1 MNKLKKLGISALA
14 GSLAA
19 FSAQAAELSFTGD
32 SSVSYTTG
40 GQDSDTTGKKGIS
53 ADVGMSFSAS
63 GELDNGWTVS
73 TAVDTGNNNTA
84 SSAQLTLGLGDL
96 GSVQFNQIAGSYVR
110 GLDDT
115 LPTAWEEGFD
125 LSKHTMVSSIVGNA
139 TNDGSI
145 SYKSAALDLA
155 GGSVQF
161 MVDYDTAA
169 DAADGGQ
176 GALVASNTLDGGLA
190 VGVDATYAG
199 LTVKLGHEKVDV
211 AGGADGRQDQQNSV
225 MSAVYAAGPFSIGY
239 AEWEHNDGQL
249 GTAGADYTGEGMS
262 IAFNVNDNLTIS
274 YATLEDNKEADSA
287 NANTVD
293 VDIDS
298 IQAAYTMGSM
308 AVKIQNTS
316 TDNPNFSNNTESEH
330 TEINVSFS
338 F

>member
-1 MNKLKKLGISALA
+1 MNNYKKLGISALA

-40 GQDSDTTGKKGIS
+40 GQDNVATGKTGVS

-63 GELDNGWTVS
+63 GEMDNGWTVS

-84 SSAQLTLGLGDL
+84 SSAQLTIGMGDMGTL
-96 GSVQFNQIAGSYVR
+96 QFNQIAGSFVR

-115 LPTAWEEGFD
+115 LPTAWEEAFD
-125 LSKHTMVSSIVGNA
+125 ISKHTMVSSIVGNA

-145 SYKSAALDLA
+145 SYKSPALDLG
-155 GGSVQF
+155 GGSLQV
-161 MVDYDTAA
+161 MVDYDSAPDAA
-169 DAADGGQ
+169 DAGQ
-176 GALVASNTLDGGLA
+176 GATVTDVTNDGGLA
-190 VGVDATYAG
+190 FGVDASFAG
-199 LTVKLGHEKVDV
+199 VTLKVGHEEVNV
-211 AGGADGRQDQQNSV
+211 AGNAAQDQTNSV
-225 MSAVYAAGPFSIGY
+225 ISAVYSAGPFSIGY
-239 AEWEHNDGQL
+239 AEWQHNDGGA
-249 GTAGADYTGEGMS
+249 GTAGADYTGEGLS
-262 IAFNVNDNLTIS
+262 VAFNVNDSLTVS
-274 YATLEDNKEADSA
+274 YGSIEDNKEADS
-287 NANTVD
+287 NDANTVD

-308 AVKIQNTS
+308 AVKIQNTQ
-316 TDNPNFSNNTESEH
+316 TDNPNFVNNTESEH

>member
-1 MNKLKKLGISALA
+1 MNKLKKLGVSALA

-32 SSVSYTTG
+32 SSVSYTS
-40 GQDSDTTGKKGIS
+40 GQTTSAASAASTVS

-84 SSAQLTLGLGDL
+84 SSAQLTIGLGDMGTL
-96 GSVQFNQIAGSYVR
+96 QFNQIAGSFVR

-115 LPTAWEEGFD
+115 LPTAWEETSD
-125 LSKHTMVSSIVGNA
+125 LDGHTNVASIVGNA

-145 SYKSAALDLA
+145 SYKTPALDL
-155 GGSVQF
+155 GGASVQA
-161 MVDYDTAA
+161 MIDYDTAPG
-169 DAADGGQ
+169 AADGGQ
-176 GALVASNTLDGGLA
+176 GATVARSTFDGGMA
-190 VGVDATYAG
+190 IGVTATMGG
-199 LTVKLGHEKVDV
+199 LSLKVGHEELD
-211 AGGADGRQDQQNSV
+211 AILDTRGDQNNSV
-225 MSAVYAAGPFSIGY
+225 ISAVYAAGPFSLGY
-239 AEWEHNDGQL
+239 AEWEHNDGAA

-262 IAFNVNDNLTIS
+262 IAFNVNDNLTVS
-274 YATLEDNKEADSA
+274 YGSHEDNKEADGA
-287 NANTVD
+287 NKNTVD

-308 AVKIQNTS
+308 AVKVQNTQ
-316 TDNPNFSNNTESEH
+316 TDNPNFVNNTESDQS
-330 TEINVSFS
+330 EINVSFS

>member
-1 MNKLKKLGISALA
+1 MNKLKKLGVSALA

-32 SSVSYTTG
+32 SSVSYTS
-40 GQDSDTTGKKGIS
+40 GQASANASAASGIS

-63 GELDNGWTVS
+63 GEMDNGWTVATS
-73 TAVDTGNNNTA
+73 VDTGNNNTA
-84 SSAQLTLGLGDL
+84 SSAQLTVTLGDMGTL
-96 GSVQFNQIAGSYVR
+96 QFNQIAGSFVR

-115 LPTAWEEGFD
+115 LPTAWEETSD
-125 LSKHTMVSSIVGNA
+125 LDGHTNVASIVGDA

-145 SYKSAALDLA
+145 SYKSPALDL
-155 GGSVQF
+155 GGASIQA
-161 MVDYDTAA
+161 MIDYDSAPGV
-169 DAADGGQ
+169 ADGGQ
-176 GALVASNTLDGGLA
+176 GATIARSTFDAGTAIGLD
-190 VGVDATYAG
+190 VSVAG
-199 LTVKLGHEKVDV
+199 LTLKVGHEELSSILTT
-211 AGGADGRQDQQNSV
+211 RNDQNNSV
-225 MSAVYAAGPFSIGY
+225 VSAVYSAGAFSLGY
-239 AEWEHNDGQL
+239 AEWQHNDGAA

-274 YATLEDNKEADSA
+274 YGTHEDNKEADSA

-308 AVKIQNTS
+308 AVKVQNTQ
-316 TDNPNFSNNTESEH
+316 TDNPNFVNNSESDS

>member
-1 MNKLKKLGISALA
+1 MNKLKKLGVSALA

-32 SSVSYTTG
+32 SSVSYTS
-40 GQDSDTTGKKGIS
+40 GQASANASAASGIS

-63 GELDNGWTVS
+63 GEMDNGWTVATS
-73 TAVDTGNNNTA
+73 VDTGNNNTA
-84 SSAQLTLGLGDL
+84 SSAQLTVTLGDMGTL
-96 GSVQFNQIAGSYVR
+96 QFNQIAGSFVR

-115 LPTAWEEGFD
+115 LPTAWEETSDADG
-125 LSKHTMVSSIVGNA
+125 HTNVASIVGDA

-145 SYKSAALDLA
+145 SYKSPALDL
-155 GGSVQF
+155 GGASIQA
-161 MVDYDTAA
+161 MIDYDSAPGV
-169 DAADGGQ
+169 ADGGQ
-176 GALVASNTLDGGLA
+176 GATIARSTFDGGTA
-190 VGVDATYAG
+190 VGLDISVAG
-199 LTVKLGHEKVDV
+199 LTLKAGHEELSSILTTR
-211 AGGADGRQDQQNSV
+211 GDQNNSV
-225 MSAVYAAGPFSIGY
+225 YSAVYSAGAFSLGY
-239 AEWEHNDGQL
+239 AEWEHNDGAA

-274 YATLEDNKEADSA
+274 YGSHEDNKEADS
-287 NANTVD
+287 NDANTVD

-316 TDNPNFSNNTESEH
+316 TDNPNFVNNTESEH

>member
-19 FSAQAAELSFTGD
+19 FSAQAAELSFSGD

-40 GQDSDTTGKKGIS
+40 GQDTNASGKKGIS
-53 ADVGMSFSAS
+53 ADVGMSISAS
-63 GELDNGWTVS
+63 GEMDNGWTVS

-84 SSAQLTLGLGDL
+84 SSAQLTIGMGDMGTL
-96 GSVQFNQIAGSYVR
+96 QFNQIAGSFVR

-115 LPTAWEEGFD
+115 LPTAWEEAFD
-125 LSKHTMVSSIVGNA
+125 LSKHSMQSSIVGNA

-145 SYKSAALDLA
+145 SYKTTDMDL
-155 GGSVQF
+155 GGGTLQL
-161 MVDYDTAA
+161 MVDYDSAPG
-169 DAADGGQ
+169 AADGGQ
-176 GALVASNTLDGGLA
+176 GALVSDLTYGG
-190 VGVDATYAG
+190 GVAYGLSATHSG
-199 LTVKLGHEKVDV
+199 LTIKLGQEVLSAEGNTV
-211 AGGADGRQDQQNSV
+211 LDQTNTVGSIAY
-225 MSAVYAAGPFSIGY
+225 SAGPLSIGY
-239 AEWEHNDGQL
+239 AEWEHNGGEA

-262 IAFNVNDNLTIS
+262 VAFNVNDSLTVS

-287 NANTVD
+287 NKNTVD

-316 TDNPNFSNNTESEH
+316 TDNPNFVNNTEAEH

>member
-19 FSAQAAELSFTGD
+19 FSAQAAELSFSGD

-40 GQDSDTTGKKGIS
+40 GQDTNASGKKSIS
-53 ADVGMSFSAS
+53 ADVGMSISAS
-63 GELDNGWTVS
+63 GEMDNGWTVS

-84 SSAQLTLGLGDL
+84 SSAQLTIGMGDMGTL
-96 GSVQFNQIAGSYVR
+96 QFNQIAGSFVR

-115 LPTAWEEGFD
+115 LPTAWEEAFD
-125 LSKHTMVSSIVGNA
+125 LSKHSMQSSIVGNA

-145 SYKSAALDLA
+145 SYKTSALDLA
-155 GGSVQF
+155 GGTVQL
-161 MVDYDTAA
+161 MVDYDTAPG
-169 DAADGGQ
+169 AADGGQ
-176 GALVASNTLDGGLA
+176 GALVSDVTNEGGMA
-190 VGVDATYAG
+190 VGVDASYGG
-199 LTVKLGHEKVDV
+199 LTIKLGHETISV
-211 AGGADGRQDQQNSV
+211 AGNAANDESNSV

-239 AEWEHNDGQL
+239 AEWEHNDGAA

-262 IAFNVNDNLTIS
+262 VAFNVNDSLTVS
-274 YATLEDNKEADSA
+274 YATLEDNKEADAA
-287 NANTVD
+287 NKNTVD

-316 TDNPNFSNNTESEH
+316 TDNPNFVNNTEAEH

>member
-1 MNKLKKLGISALA
+1 MNKYKKLGISALA

-19 FSAQAAELSFTGD
+19 FSAQAAELSFSGD

-40 GQDSDTTGKKGIS
+40 GQDNAASGKTGVS

-63 GELDNGWTVS
+63 GEMDNGWTVS

-84 SSAQLTLGLGDL
+84 SSAQLTIGMGDMGTL
-96 GSVQFNQIAGSYVR
+96 QFNQIAGSFVR

-115 LPTAWEEGFD
+115 LPTAWEETFD

-145 SYKSAALDLA
+145 SYKSPALDIG
-155 GGSVQF
+155 GGSLQV
-161 MVDYDTAA
+161 MVDYDSAP
-169 DAADGGQ
+169 DVADGGQ
-176 GALVASNTLDGGLA
+176 GALISDTSNEGGMAAGIDASYGGLTLKVGHETISVAGNASN
-190 VGVDATYAG
+190 
-199 LTVKLGHEKVDV
+199 
-211 AGGADGRQDQQNSV
+211 DQSNSV
-225 MSAVYAAGPFSIGY
+225 MSAVYAAGPFSVGY
-239 AEWEHNDGQL
+239 AEWEHNDGGA
-249 GTAGADYTGEGMS
+249 GTAGADYTGEGLS
-262 IAFNVNDNLTIS
+262 VAFNVNDNLTVS
-274 YATLEDNKEADSA
+274 YGNIEDNKEADS
-287 NANTVD
+287 NDTNTVD

-316 TDNPNFSNNTESEH
+316 TDNPNFVNNTESEH

>member
-19 FSAQAAELSFTGD
+19 FSAQAAELSFSGD

-40 GQDSDTTGKKGIS
+40 GQDNNASGKKGIS
-53 ADVGMSFSAS
+53 ADVGMSISAS
-63 GELDNGWTVS
+63 GEMDNGWTVS

-84 SSAQLTLGLGDL
+84 SSAQLTIGMGDMGTL
-96 GSVQFNQIAGSYVR
+96 QFNQIAGSFVR

-115 LPTAWEEGFD
+115 LPTAWEEAFD
-125 LSKHTMVSSIVGNA
+125 LSKHSMQSSIVGNA
-139 TNDGSI
+139 TNDGSV
-145 SYKSAALDLA
+145 SYKTTDMDLGGGTLQLMAYDSAP
-155 GGSVQF
+155 G
-161 MVDYDTAA
+161 
-169 DAADGGQ
+169 AADGGQ
-176 GALVASNTLDGGLA
+176 GALVSDTTYGGGVAYGLSATHSGLTIKLGQEVLSAAGNTTLDQTNT
-190 VGVDATYAG
+190 VGSIAY
-199 LTVKLGHEKVDV
+199 
-211 AGGADGRQDQQNSV
+211 S
-225 MSAVYAAGPFSIGY
+225 AGPLSIGY
-239 AEWEHNDGQL
+239 AEWEHNDGAA
-249 GTAGADYTGEGMS
+249 GTAGADYSGEGMS

-274 YATLEDNKEADSA
+274 YGSHEDNKEADS
-287 NANTVD
+287 NDANTVD

-316 TDNPNFSNNTESEH
+316 TDNPNFVNNTEAEH

>member
-1 MNKLKKLGISALA
+1 MNKLKKLGVSALA

-19 FSAQAAELSFTGD
+19 FSAQAAELSFSGD

-40 GQDSDTTGKKGIS
+40 GQDNNASGKKGIS
-53 ADVGMSFSAS
+53 ADVGMSISAS
-63 GELDNGWTVS
+63 GEMDNGWTVS

-84 SSAQLTLGLGDL
+84 SSAQLTIGMGDMGTL
-96 GSVQFNQIAGSYVR
+96 QFNQIAGSFVR

-115 LPTAWEEGFD
+115 LPTAWEEAFD

-139 TNDGSI
+139 TNDGSV
-145 SYKSAALDLA
+145 SYKSPALDLG
-155 GGSVQF
+155 GGSLQV
-161 MVDYDTAA
+161 MLDYDSAP

-176 GALVASNTLDGGLA
+176 GALVSDITNEGGMAAGL
-190 VGVDATYAG
+190 DATYGG
-199 LTVKLGHEKVDV
+199 LTLKVGHETVSV
-211 AGGADGRQDQQNSV
+211 AGNAANDQSNSV
-225 MSAVYAAGPFSIGY
+225 MSAVYAAGPFSVGY
-239 AEWEHNDGQL
+239 AEWEHNDGSA

-262 IAFNVNDNLTIS
+262 VAFNVNDNLTVS
-274 YATLEDNKEADSA
+274 YATLEDNKEADS
-287 NANTVD
+287 NDTNTVD

-316 TDNPNFSNNTESEH
+316 TDNPNFVNNTESEH

>member
-1 MNKLKKLGISALA
+1 MNKFKKLGISALA

-40 GQDSDTTGKKGIS
+40 GQDNVATGKTGMS

-84 SSAQLTLGLGDL
+84 SSAQLTLGIGDM
-96 GSVQFNQIAGSYVR
+96 GTVQFNQIAGSFVR

-115 LPTAWEEGFD
+115 LPTAWEEAFD

-145 SYKSAALDLA
+145 SYKSAALDL
-155 GGSVQF
+155 GGGTVQL

-190 VGVDATYAG
+190 VGIDASYAG
-199 LTVKLGHEKVDV
+199 LTLKAGHEKVDV
-211 AGGADGRQDQQNSV
+211 AGGVDGRQDQQNSV
-225 MSAVYAAGPFSIGY
+225 ISAVYNAGPFSIGY

-249 GTAGADYTGEGMS
+249 GTSGADYTGEGMS
-262 IAFNVNDNLTIS
+262 IAFNVNDNLTVS
-274 YATLEDNKEADSA
+274 YGEIEDNKEADA
-287 NANTVD
+287 GNANTVD
-293 VDIDS
+293 VDIES

-308 AVKIQNTS
+308 AVKIQNTE
-316 TDNPNFSNNTESEH
+316 TTNPNFSNNTSAEH
-330 TEINVSFS
+330 TEVNVSFS